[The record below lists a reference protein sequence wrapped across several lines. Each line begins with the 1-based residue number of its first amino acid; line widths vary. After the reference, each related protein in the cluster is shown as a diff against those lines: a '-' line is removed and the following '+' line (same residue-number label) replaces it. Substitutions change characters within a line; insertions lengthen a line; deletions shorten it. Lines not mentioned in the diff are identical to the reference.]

1 MATFATVSGNNEES
15 PHLDALVKD
24 NSTAPWMSI
33 EFFPPK
39 TEVGVTSLI
48 KVMGE
53 LKKRKPLF
61 CDVTWGAGG
70 STSDLT
76 LDLCKRAKTEH
87 GLVPNLHL
95 TCTNM
100 AVETIHSA
108 LEGCKAAG
116 ITNILALRGDPP
128 AGQEAWTATEGGFN
142 CALDLVRYIKKEY
155 GDYFCVS
162 VAGYPEGHPSS
173 MKVVEGGLAALTA
186 TELQRCSVEMD
197 EATGKEI
204 VTVCRDEDYAKEMA
218 YLKEKVDAGA
228 SAIIT
233 QMFFDT
239 EVFGVFQQ
247 ACRSIG
253 ILVPIIP
260 GIMCISNYGGFKRMS
275 GFCKTRVPQSM
286 TDRLAPIKDDE
297 DAVKAFG
304 LTFGVEMCRRLLELG
319 APGLHFYTLNSSILT
334 GKILDQLGFTAMV
347 DAAVVVSE
355 VLAQAAVS
363 VM

>member
-1 MATFATVSGNNEES
+1 MASFAPDNAEC
-15 PHLDALVKD
+15 PHLDSLIKSNA
-24 NSTAPWMSI
+24 SAPWISI

-39 TEVGVTSLI
+39 TEVGVTSLM

-61 CDVTWGAGG
+61 ADVTWGAGG

-100 AVETIHSA
+100 PVETIHAA
-108 LEGCKAAG
+108 LQNCKAAG

-128 AGQEAWTATEGGFN
+128 VGQDAWVATEGGFN

-173 MKVVEGGLAALTA
+173 MTVVEGGVAALSP
-186 TELQRCSVEMD
+186 TELQRCSVEVD
-197 EATGKEI
+197 DAGKEV
-204 VTVCRDEDYAKEMA
+204 VTVCRDVDYAKEIA

-228 SAIIT
+228 GAIIT

-239 EVFGVFQQ
+239 EVFGFFQQ
-247 ACRSIG
+247 ACKNVG
-253 ILVPIIP
+253 IHVPIIP

-286 TDRLAPIKDDE
+286 KDGLEPIKEDE
-297 DAVKAFG
+297 EGVKAFG
-304 LTFGVEMCRRLLELG
+304 LAFGVQMCRRLLELG
-319 APGLHFYTLNSSILT
+319 APGT
-334 GKILDQLGFTAMV
+334 
-347 DAAVVVSE
+347 
-355 VLAQAAVS
+355 
-363 VM
+363 